1 MVKILT
7 LLKTIKIISISEINR
22 SSGELRTIYQHFFEI
37 EKDVQQK
44 LDSLEMKSGIQRAMP
59 IIYIYEN

>member
-44 LDSLEMKSGIQRAMP
+44 LDSLEMKSGIQRAMT